1 MGWVIITLAMASRGL
16 GLVSRHVPLAYHAG
30 REAGVDEL
38 VEGGELQ
45 AGRGLA
51 VGPPVVHR
59 VVEVHRH
66 ALHHLHGR
74 GVLGG
79 GRVRKNE
86 KEAISYQPVP
96 LHSNQPTSQK
106 SLPTMT

>member
-79 GRVRKNE
+79 EGLGKMRKRRFHTNQSRFT
-86 KEAISYQPVP
+86 AT
-96 LHSNQPTSQK
+96 NQPAKKAYPQ
-106 SLPTMT
+106 